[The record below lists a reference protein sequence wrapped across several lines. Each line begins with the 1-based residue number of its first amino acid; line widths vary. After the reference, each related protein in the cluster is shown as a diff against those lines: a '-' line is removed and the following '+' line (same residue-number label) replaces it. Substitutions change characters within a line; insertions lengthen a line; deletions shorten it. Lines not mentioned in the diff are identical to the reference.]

1 MLAEDVHDIPVMNSS
16 PSCLRLGRSQVKNAI
31 RRIQKALDDHQI
43 MVDEHNSVQI
53 GISIGTVSCPEDGR
67 QPDLLL
73 MVADQAMYK
82 NKFNR
87 RKKKKFPSGVIHFDR
102 DAG

>member
-1 MLAEDVHDIPVMNSS
+1 MPRVGKE
-16 PSCLRLGRSQVKNAI
+16 QVKKTI
-31 RRIQKALDDHQI
+31 RRIQNALDDHRI

-53 GISIGTVSCPEDGR
+53 GISIGTASFPEDGR

-82 NKFNR
+82 NNFSR
-87 RKKKKFPSGVIHFDR
+87 RKKKKFPSGVVHFDR

>member
-1 MLAEDVHDIPVMNSS
+1 
-16 PSCLRLGRSQVKNAI
+16 
-31 RRIQKALDDHQI
+31 
-43 MVDEHNSVQI
+43 
-53 GISIGTVSCPEDGR
+53 
-67 QPDLLL
+67 